1 MTRLARISEAEL
13 LGQLLFA
20 SLYNNSVRSA
30 EIRPVRLFRVQRSFG
45 PASDC
50 ALTSPAAQDI
60 SDLTVKLTD
69 GRQLRLHR
77 PILKAW
83 SPIFRAV
90 FNGAP
95 RHPRRGRTHIAAH
108 VVYNC
113 APPC

>member
-1 MTRLARISEAEL
+1 MARLARISEAEL

-20 SLYNNSVRSA
+20 SLYNNSVRA
-30 EIRPVRLFRVQRSFG
+30 AAIRPLEPFCVHFTVVIGSTCHH
-45 PASDC
+45 S
-50 ALTSPAAQDI
+50 ALTSPAPQDI

-83 SPIFRAV
+83 SPIFRSV

-95 RHPRRGRTHIAAH
+95 PDSAPRPHIAAH
-108 VVYNC
+108 VL
-113 APPC
+113 